1 MSDRSRWDPEMAA
14 FTAEQE
20 QAAAAYPAV
29 KAELPL
35 APHRRVNDLLGLR
48 TAVGGPVMADTADRF
63 VDARGRRIFC
73 RVFRPTT
80 DRPATDRL
88 MTDRVVPTLVYFHG
102 GGWVWANVDTHDRM
116 TREYAAAGP
125 VAVVSVDYALS
136 PEAKF
141 PQALEECAAVVR
153 WVCQHGADWGLDPS
167 RVFVGGDSAG
177 GNLALATALLLRDT
191 GGPALAGVLA
201 NYPVSDARFDTP
213 SYREFGAG
221 GFGLNTER
229 MAFYWSVYVPHDI
242 DRLHPL
248 AAPLRADLAGLPP
261 VMVLL
266 AELDVL
272 RSEGEALVAKLR
284 AAGVAVE
291 TETFAG
297 VVHGFLRATGTVA
310 KARDAVAMAGAWMR
324 RVGLDAAVSK

>member
-29 KAELPL
+29 RAELPL

-48 TAVGGPVMADTADRF
+48 TAVDGPVMADTADRF
-63 VDARGRRIFC
+63 VEARGRRIFC
-73 RVFRPTT
+73 RVFRPV
-80 DRPATDRL
+80 
-88 MTDRVVPTLVYFHG
+88 TDRVIPTLVYFHG

-153 WVCQHGADWGLDPS
+153 WVRQHGAEWGLDPT
-167 RVFVGGDSAG
+167 RVFAGGDSAG

-201 NYPVSDARFDTP
+201 NYPVSDARFDTF
-213 SYREFGAG
+213 SYQEFGAG

-297 VVHGFLRATGTVA
+297 VVHGFLRATGSVA

-324 RVGLDAAVSK
+324 RVGEAS

>member
-1 MSDRSRWDPEMAA
+1 MAA
-14 FTAEQE
+14 FNAAMDAE
-20 QAAAAYPAV
+20 AAKYPPV
-29 KAELPL
+29 RPVLPL
-35 APHRRVNDLLGLR
+35 APHRRVNDLLSML
-48 TAVGGPVMADTADRF
+48 TAHGGPEMAERADRF

-73 RVFRPTT
+73 RVYRPVV
-80 DRPATDRL
+80 DRPL
-88 MTDRVVPTLVYFHG
+88 PTLVYFHG

-116 TREYAAAGP
+116 VREYAAAGQ

-141 PQALEECAAVVR
+141 PQALEECAAVVHFLAE
-153 WVCQHGADWGLDPS
+153 HGADWGLDSS
-167 RVFVGGDSAG
+167 RLLLGGDSAG

-191 GGPALAGVLA
+191 GGPAVRGILA
-201 NYPVSDARFDTP
+201 NYPVSDSRFDTE
-213 SYREFGAG
+213 SYKEFGAG
-221 GFGLNTER
+221 GYGLNLER

-248 AAPLRADLAGLPP
+248 AAPLRADLTGLPP

-284 AAGVAVE
+284 ASGVAVD
-291 TETFAG
+291 TRTFTG
-297 VVHGFLRATGTVA
+297 VVHGFLRATEQVS
-310 KARDAVAMAGAWMR
+310 KAREAVAMAGDWMR
-324 RVGLDAAVSK
+324 RVAG